1 MDAARILHDGH
12 LVGRVDA
19 KAHRA
24 ERRLEVRHVHFE
36 PWVAEGTLPPVGQA
50 RLDESAV
57 MAGVGDAL
65 ASLANFVS
73 ADRVMLGRVTPARLL
88 APLDGGAAGRGQPTS
103 SYRKQLTRWS
113 FTIPTACMNA

>member
-1 MDAARILHDGH
+1 M
-12 LVGRVDA
+12 
-19 KAHRA
+19 
-24 ERRLEVRHVHFE
+24 HFE

-65 ASLANFVS
+65 ASLANFVG

-88 APLDGGAAGRGQPTS
+88 APLDGALQAAVSRPPRTGSSSRDGRSPS
-103 SYRKQLTRWS
+103 R
-113 FTIPTACMNA
+113 PPA